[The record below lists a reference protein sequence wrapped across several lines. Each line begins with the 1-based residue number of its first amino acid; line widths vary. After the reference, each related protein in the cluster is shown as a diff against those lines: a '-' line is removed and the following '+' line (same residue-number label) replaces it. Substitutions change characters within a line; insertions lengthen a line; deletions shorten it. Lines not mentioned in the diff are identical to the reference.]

1 MYFLSSLGYA
11 TSGSGTTEFGS
22 GLASIRSRIYWS
34 KIMKGLVSPPS
45 PLTNDERLRLAQQA
59 YGEYRTRC
67 FWFMPKDLVVTQEN
81 FPLIIEGLKLDGGHK
96 GWKLAHSLCR

>member
-1 MYFLSSLGYA
+1 
-11 TSGSGTTEFGS
+11 
-22 GLASIRSRIYWS
+22 
-34 KIMKGLVSPPS
+34 MKVSVPPPS
-45 PLTNDERLRLAQQA
+45 LLTNDERLHLAQQA

-67 FWFMPKDLVVTQEN
+67 FWFMPKDLVVTEEN